1 MLYGARRSRVSLITI
16 RLLLPSNRTAGLP
29 VEKLAAFGVDIKDAC
44 VGTEIGFRMAKPR
57 DNVRV
62 LWNFGDG
69 NFSNESEPQHVFMA
83 PGTYDI
89 TLSVTRVS
97 DGMIRTRTIENLV
110 TIHANPE
117 AGFTWK
123 VPESS
128 TKSPAVT
135 MLNASKNAASC
146 TWVVDGEITQAG
158 KTAVFD
164 LERVGEHVVQLVAS
178 SPHGCQGRLLPCR
191 FNSTIMRL

>member
-1 MLYGARRSRVSLITI
+1 
-16 RLLLPSNRTAGLP
+16 
-29 VEKLAAFGVDIKDAC
+29 
-44 VGTEIGFRMAKPR
+44 
-57 DNVRV
+57 
-62 LWNFGDG
+62 
-69 NFSNESEPQHVFMA
+69 MA

-117 AGFTWK
+117 AGFTWE

-128 TKSPAVT
+128 MTSPAVT

-164 LERVGEHVVQLVAS
+164 LERVGEHVVQLGGEFTS
-178 SPHGCQGRLLPCR
+178 WLPIRCQPYH
-191 FNSTIMRL
+191 